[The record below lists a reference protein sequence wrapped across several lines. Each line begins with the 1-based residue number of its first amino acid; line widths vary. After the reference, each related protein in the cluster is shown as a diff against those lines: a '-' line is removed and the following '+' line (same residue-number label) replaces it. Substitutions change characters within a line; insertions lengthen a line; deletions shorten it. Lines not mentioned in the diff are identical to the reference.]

1 MITDLTEDLLLK
13 MDTELLAL
21 TGGLMEIKQEI
32 DRSFLADNMFS
43 QEDYNY
49 IFKDM
54 SDDDVY
60 DHILHPSTPEFCG
73 SQSDKAFSF
82 NEFNFSS
89 TDVKMEPCSRESPC
103 SYPDPDRFLN
113 NVHASDPIL
122 APAPTSVPD
131 TPPDTPPTQ
140 SGSSTPPHL
149 LDCPGYFLAVS
160 AASVASKPTSAQFPV
175 TPPRVAPSV
184 VTVSSPPRSAGERA
198 QQTLMLT
205 QEEFNQLT
213 AQGVLTIKTPSTGN
227 SNVKTAAM
235 APKVVTPQPLPKVA
249 KVTIPSLNTVVP
261 AASLSNVTPAALP
274 IVKTEPVTVSNPA
287 VIYGPS
293 PTLLQQLSDSK
304 ALKRQQR
311 MIKNR
316 ESACLSRKKRKEY
329 LQKLELDV
337 RELASENTRLRE
349 ENTHLRHRVAQLE
362 SEAKRR
368 LPSSNI
374 KKTTALMAVM
384 FMLTFNLAPFS
395 GLFRSS
401 VPSGSD
407 PPVLPATQNTRWG
420 RHLLWS
426 QSDLPVESTNFVQEL
441 QPPVSDTGELPA
453 TNGGDQSAEFLGALD
468 AHSNARNGSF
478 KCPSSINQTES
489 LRLQS
494 QLRGWANHVEHM
506 NLRLTEQR
514 KKPSLPQRPLVRK
527 PRLQT
532 WISTRYGSG
541 SSGVYAEK
549 WEANRGEDYFQLY
562 QALRR
567 SYEELYEAIQRK
579 DDTFYFVSFSG
590 DYLLLSANSEN
601 RTRMPRMS
609 LVMPAGTF
617 NESTHMIK
625 EHVPMVQIDC
635 EVMSTKIMYVKESV
649 IPPHLRQQ
657 HPRNATQPKATGTD
671 VNVAAVQTNVTTQEP
686 SSYPRNLSNQSR
698 HQRLSL
704 RNHTRRNGQ

>member
-1 MITDLTEDLLLK
+1 

-32 DRSFLADNMFS
+32 DRSFLADNTFS

-60 DHILHPSTPEFCG
+60 DHILNSSTAECG
-73 SQSDKAFSF
+73 SSQSDKNFSF
-82 NEFNFSS
+82 NELNFSP
-89 TDVKMEPCSRESPC
+89 TDVKMEPCSQESTY
-103 SYPDPDRFLN
+103 SYPDPDTFLN
-113 NVHASDPIL
+113 NVHTSDPTL
-122 APAPTSVPD
+122 APSPTSVPD

-149 LDCPGYFLAVS
+149 LDCPGYLLTVS
-160 AASVASKPTSAQFPV
+160 ASSVASKPTSAHFPL
-175 TPPRVAPSV
+175 TPPRAAPSV
-184 VTVSSPPRSAGERA
+184 VMVSSPPRSGVERA
-198 QQTLMLT
+198 QKTLTLT
-205 QEEFNQLT
+205 REEFNQLT
-213 AQGVLTIKTPSTGN
+213 AQGVLTIKTPTTGT
-227 SNVKTAAM
+227 SSVKTAAV
-235 APKVVTPQPLPKVA
+235 APKIVTPQGIPKVA
-249 KVTIPSLNTVVP
+249 KVTIPTINNVVS
-261 AASLSNVTPAALP
+261 AASLSSTTPATLP
-274 IVKTEPVTVSNPA
+274 IVKTEPVAVSTPS

-293 PTLLQQLSDSK
+293 TTLIQQLSDSK

-329 LQKLELDV
+329 LQKLEIDV
-337 RELASENTRLRE
+337 RELATENAKLKE
-349 ENTHLRHRVAQLE
+349 ENAHLRHRVAQLE

-368 LPSSNI
+368 LPSSSNI
-374 KKTTALMAVM
+374 KRTTAFMAVM

-395 GLFRSS
+395 GLFRNS

-407 PPVLPATQNTRWG
+407 KQVLPTVQSSRWG

-426 QSDLPVESTNFVQEL
+426 QSDLSVDDANFVPEL
-441 QPPVSDTGELPA
+441 QPSVSDTGELP
-453 TNGGDQSAEFLGALD
+453 TSNGDDQSAEFLGALD
-468 AHSNARNGSF
+468 AHSNSRNGSF

-514 KKPSLPQRPLVRK
+514 KKPSLPQQPLVRK

-532 WISTRYGSG
+532 WISTRYASD
-541 SSGVYAEK
+541 SSGVYGEN
-549 WEANRGEDYFQLY
+549 WEANRNEDYFQLY
-562 QALRR
+562 RALRR

-617 NESTHMIK
+617 NESTHMVK

-657 HPRNATQPKATGTD
+657 YPRNATQPKTTGTN
-671 VNVAAVQTNVTTQEP
+671 VNVAAVRTNGTRQEP
-686 SSYPRNLSNQSR
+686 SSYSRNMSNHSR
-698 HQRLSL
+698 QQRLPL
-704 RNHTRRNGQ
+704 RNHTRRTGQ

>member
-1 MITDLTEDLLLK
+1 MVDLTEDLLLK
-13 MDTELLAL
+13 MESELLLL
-21 TGGLMEIKQEI
+21 TNGLMELKQDI
-32 DRSFLADNMFS
+32 DRRFLADNTFS

-54 SDDDVY
+54 SDDDC
-60 DHILHPSTPEFCG
+60 DHILHSSTTEFDG
-73 SQSDKAFSF
+73 PQGENSLSF
-82 NEFNFSS
+82 NELNTCPTDIEMETSS
-89 TDVKMEPCSRESPC
+89 KEPVCY
-103 SYPDPDRFLN
+103 YPDPDTFLN
-113 NVHASDPIL
+113 NVHMSDPTL
-122 APAPTSVPD
+122 PSGTTSVPD

-140 SGSSTPPHL
+140 SGSSTPPYSH
-149 LDCPGYFLAVS
+149 DCPGYLQAVS
-160 AASVASKPTSAQFPV
+160 ASSVTSKSTSACFPV
-175 TPPRVAPSV
+175 TPSRVTPPV
-184 VTVSSPPRSAGERA
+184 VTVCSPRSMVQRA

-205 QEEFNQLT
+205 QEQFNRLA
-213 AQGVLTIKTPSTGN
+213 AQGVLTIKTPATGTR
-227 SNVKTAAM
+227 SVKAA
-235 APKVVTPQPLPKVA
+235 AVVTPKIVTPQALPKVA
-249 KVTIPSLNTVVP
+249 KVTIPTLNTVVP
-261 AASLSNVTPAALP
+261 AGSLSSTAPTALP
-274 IVKTEPVTVSNPA
+274 IVKTEPVTVPTPS
-287 VIYGPS
+287 VVYGPS
-293 PTLLQQLSDSK
+293 ATLMQQLNDSK

-329 LQKLELDV
+329 LQKLEMDV
-337 RELASENTRLRE
+337 RELACENTKLKE
-349 ENTHLRHRVAQLE
+349 ENVRLRHRVAQLE

-368 LPSSNI
+368 LPSSSSI
-374 KKTTALMAVM
+374 KRTTAFMAVM

-395 GLFRSS
+395 GLFRNSL
-401 VPSGSD
+401 PLSGSEE
-407 PPVLPATQNTRWG
+407 PVLPAVQSTRWG

-426 QSDLPVESTNFVQEL
+426 QSDLPVEGANFVSEL
-441 QPPVSDTGELPA
+441 QPSVSDSGEIPSS
-453 TNGGDQSAEFLGALD
+453 NGGDHSAEFLGALD
-468 AHSNARNGSF
+468 AQSNARNGSF

-514 KKPSLPQRPLVRK
+514 KKPSPPQRPLVRK

-532 WISTRYGSG
+532 WISTRYASG
-541 SSGVYAEK
+541 GSGVYAAK
-549 WEANRGEDYFQLY
+549 WEANSGEDYFQLY

-617 NESTHMIK
+617 NESAHMVK

-657 HPRNATQPKATGTD
+657 YPRNTTQPKSTGTH
-671 VNVAAVQTNVTTQEP
+671 VNVTAVRTNMTRQES
-686 SSYPRNLSNQSR
+686 SSYSRNMSNRTRQQ
-698 HQRLSL
+698 HFPL

>member
-1 MITDLTEDLLLK
+1 MVDLAEDLLLK

-60 DHILHPSTPEFCG
+60 DHILHSSTAEYG
-73 SQSDKAFSF
+73 SSQSDKNFSF
-82 NEFNFSS
+82 NELNIST
-89 TDVKMEPCSRESPC
+89 TDVKMEPCSRESTY
-103 SYPDPDRFLN
+103 SYPDPDTFLN
-113 NVHASDPIL
+113 NVHTSDPTL
-122 APAPTSVPD
+122 APSPTSVPD

-149 LDCPGYFLAVS
+149 LDCPGYLLTVS
-160 AASVASKPTSAQFPV
+160 ASSVTSKSTSAHFPV

-184 VTVSSPPRSAGERA
+184 VMVSSPPRSGVERA
-198 QQTLMLT
+198 QKTLTLT

-213 AQGVLTIKTPSTGN
+213 AQGVLTIKTPTTGAST
-227 SNVKTAAM
+227 VKTAAV
-235 APKVVTPQPLPKVA
+235 APKIVTPQAIPKVA
-249 KVTIPSLNTVVP
+249 KVTIPTLNNVVP
-261 AASLSNVTPAALP
+261 AVSLSSTTSATLP
-274 IVKTEPVTVSNPA
+274 IVKTEPVAVSNPP

-293 PTLLQQLSDSK
+293 ATLIQQLSDSK

-337 RELASENTRLRE
+337 RELANENAKLKE
-349 ENTHLRHRVAQLE
+349 ENAHLRHRVAQLE

-368 LPSSNI
+368 LPSSSSI
-374 KKTTALMAVM
+374 KRTTAFMAVM

-395 GLFRSS
+395 GLFRNSA
-401 VPSGSD
+401 PSGSD
-407 PPVLPATQNTRWG
+407 KPVLPAVPSSRWG

-426 QSDLPVESTNFVQEL
+426 QSDLSVEDANFVPEL
-441 QPPVSDTGELPA
+441 QPSVSDTGELP
-453 TNGGDQSAEFLGALD
+453 TSRGGDQSAEFLGALD
-468 AHSNARNGSF
+468 AHSNSRNGSF

-514 KKPSLPQRPLVRK
+514 KKPSLPQQPPVRK

-532 WISTRYGSG
+532 WISTRYASD
-541 SSGVYAEK
+541 SSGVYAEN
-549 WEANRGEDYFQLY
+549 WEANRNEDYFQLY
-562 QALRR
+562 RALRR

-617 NESTHMIK
+617 NESTHMVK

-657 HPRNATQPKATGTD
+657 YPRNATQPKTTGTN
-671 VNVAAVQTNVTTQEP
+671 VNVAAVRTNVTRQEQ
-686 SSYPRNLSNQSR
+686 SSYSRNMSNHSR
-698 HQRLSL
+698 QQRLPL